1 MNLLSN
7 EPLVIEN
14 TPAYLARINEISEY
28 IRSLPLTTE
37 QNNTL
42 VHMLTECQKLG
53 RLDAFKQAIVLFRE
67 LAILT
72 LSDCEHPLQ

>member
-1 MNLLSN
+1 MNLLSD

-14 TPAYLARINEISEY
+14 TPEYIARINEISEY
-28 IRSLPLTTE
+28 IHSLPLTTE

-42 VHMLTECQKLG
+42 VRMLTECQKQG
-53 RLDAFKQAIVLFRE
+53 RLDAFKQAIGLYSE

-72 LSDCEHPLQ
+72 LSDCEHPMQ